1 MFPAFEPLRIQG
13 VQRVL
18 ILSTAPGPRAF
29 KRRVLM
35 LIAKD
40 GTMIHI
46 NGNSLI
52 CSDGK
57 IYQLNGRILTGPNGT
72 VSMNVGSMAEAAGIA
87 AGFHGGRKL

>member
-29 KRRVLM
+29 KRRVL
-35 LIAKD
+35 I
-40 GTMIHI
+40 
-46 NGNSLI
+46 
-52 CSDGK
+52 
-57 IYQLNGRILTGPNGT
+57 
-72 VSMNVGSMAEAAGIA
+72 VSMNVGSMAEAAGIV

>member
-1 MFPAFEPLRIQG
+1 
-13 VQRVL
+13 
-18 ILSTAPGPRAF
+18 
-29 KRRVLM
+29 M

-87 AGFHGGRKL
+87 AGFHGGRKLYKITEKKYSPPMEVHQSAVFMS